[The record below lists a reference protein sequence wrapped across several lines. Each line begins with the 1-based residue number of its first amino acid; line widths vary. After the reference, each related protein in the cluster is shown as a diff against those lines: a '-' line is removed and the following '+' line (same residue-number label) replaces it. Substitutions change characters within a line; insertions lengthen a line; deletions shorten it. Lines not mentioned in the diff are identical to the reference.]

1 MSTEPSAQI
10 AEPTQA
16 QRNQARRAF
25 ALAAFGSLLI
35 PGILN
40 AGVVPHE
47 LQGIFDEFGL
57 TEMTFG
63 IIAASIAAVAVVL
76 GCTAAWAIPRWGAY
90 RVLLAGYGIF
100 AVGMFGVIL
109 APMGAVALLLGT
121 CIAWGMAYLHQGN
134 GLVVEWAPKR
144 AAAMTNLLHSFNA
157 LGKAIG
163 PTFALIG
170 TTWREPFAALG
181 AVAAALGLAGLAGTG
196 FERMKGGEID
206 PNEAPAEP
214 YREAPAREALRSPF
228 FWCAAAVFVPIA
240 GMELVATLWLPRY
253 LKHGSGLPQADGE
266 ALAVLATVTIFWSMC
281 AMRFA
286 APWILK
292 RVPPVPFLVCCSTGT
307 LGLLVSLELNRWSG
321 PAAWASMALTGVGF
335 SAAWPTFFALC
346 CTYFPR
352 HRGLLS
358 IVSGAATTVA
368 WISMSAVSGVVA
380 YKFGLGWALRIAPM
394 LAVFVIFGAVFVCR
408 RGEATRAAAG

>member
-1 MSTEPSAQI
+1 MSPEPSAPA

-47 LQGIFDEFGL
+47 LLGIREEFCL
-57 TEMTFG
+57 TEMSFG

-76 GCTAAWAIPRWGAY
+76 GCTAAWAIPRYGAY
-90 RVLLAGYGIF
+90 RVLLAGYFIF

-134 GLVVEWAPKR
+134 GLAVAYAPKR

-181 AVAAALGLAGLAGTG
+181 AVAAVLGLAGLAGVG
-196 FERMKGGEID
+196 FERIHGGERD
-206 PNEAPAEP
+206 EGEA
-214 YREAPAREALRSPF
+214 YREAPAREALHSPF
-228 FWCAAAVFVPIA
+228 FWCAAALFVPIA
-240 GMELVATLWLPRY
+240 GMELIATLWLPSY
-253 LKHGSGLPQADGE
+253 LKEDAGLPQADGE

-292 RVPPVPFLVCCSTGT
+292 RVPPVLFLVSCSIGT
-307 LGLLVSLELNRWSG
+307 LALLVSLELDLWSG
-321 PAAWASMALTGVGF
+321 PVAWASMALTGVGF

-346 CTYFPR
+346 CRYFPK

-380 YKFGLGWALRIAPM
+380 YKYGLGWALRIAPM

-408 RGEATRAAAG
+408 RGEATRAAAD

>member
-1 MSTEPSAQI
+1 MSPEPSAPA

-47 LQGIFDEFGL
+47 LLGIREEFGL
-57 TEMTFG
+57 TEMSFG

-76 GCTAAWAIPRWGAY
+76 GCTAAWAIPRYGAY
-90 RVLLAGYGIF
+90 RVLLAGYFIF

-134 GLVVEWAPKR
+134 GLAVAYAPKR

-181 AVAAALGLAGLAGTG
+181 AVAAVLGLAGLAGVG
-196 FERMKGGEID
+196 FERIHGGERD
-206 PNEAPAEP
+206 GGEA

-228 FWCAAAVFVPIA
+228 FWCAAALFVPIA
-240 GMELVATLWLPRY
+240 GMELIATLWLPSY
-253 LKHGSGLPQADGE
+253 LKEDAGLPQADGE

-292 RVPPVPFLVCCSTGT
+292 RVPPVLFLVSCSIGT
-307 LGLLVSLELNRWSG
+307 LALLVSLELDLWSG
-321 PAAWASMALTGVGF
+321 PVAWASMALTGVGF

-346 CTYFPR
+346 CRYFPK

-380 YKFGLGWALRIAPM
+380 YKYGLGWALRIAPM

-408 RGEATRAAAG
+408 RGEATRAAAD